1 MVEFVLLTNLI
12 FDLQF
17 LKHYSK
23 RYDFFYLNFKSQKEK
38 HRVWQAGL
46 RPARPGERPGTSP
59 KGPAFGRPRLGSQAG
74 AVAERSGLVPAQAV
88 GEARSRPGSQ
98 ARELG

>member
-23 RYDFFYLNFKSQKEK
+23 RYEFFKLVLKTKKENSLA
-38 HRVWQAGL
+38 RQAGL
-46 RPARPGERPGTSP
+46 KPARPGERPGTSP